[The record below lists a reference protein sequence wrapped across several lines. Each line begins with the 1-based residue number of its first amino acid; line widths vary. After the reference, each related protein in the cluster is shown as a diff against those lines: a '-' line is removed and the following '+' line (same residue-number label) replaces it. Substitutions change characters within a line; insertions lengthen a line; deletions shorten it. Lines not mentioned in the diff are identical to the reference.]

1 MTTDDRLKSRV
12 LRRELHSSKAGPAIT
27 VAILAI
33 LALAWLG
40 TECVLAALGR
50 PALLLAP
57 TAMAT
62 DLRGLPS
69 LPAPTLIGAGVV
81 LGVIGIL
88 LIIAALTSGRRGRHV
103 IDAGR
108 TAAVVNDE
116 VIASALARSAATQAG
131 ISPDRAVASVGRRS
145 ASVRITPI
153 SGLPIDR
160 DAVQQAVRERA
171 DSLSLTP
178 ALRTRVTIAKNG
190 KVGG

>member
-1 MTTDDRLKSRV
+1 
-12 LRRELHSSKAGPAIT
+12 
-27 VAILAI
+27 
-33 LALAWLG
+33 
-40 TECVLAALGR
+40 
-50 PALLLAP
+50 
-57 TAMAT
+57 MAT
-62 DLRGLPS
+62 DIRGLPS
-69 LPAPTLIGAGVV
+69 LAAGALITAGAV

-88 LIIAALTSGRRGRHV
+88 LIIAALKPGRRGRHV
-103 IDAGR
+103 IDAGD

-116 VIASALARSAATQAG
+116 VIASALARSAASEAG
-131 ISPDRAVASVGRRS
+131 LSPDRAVASVGRRS

-171 DSLSLTP
+171 ESLSLTP